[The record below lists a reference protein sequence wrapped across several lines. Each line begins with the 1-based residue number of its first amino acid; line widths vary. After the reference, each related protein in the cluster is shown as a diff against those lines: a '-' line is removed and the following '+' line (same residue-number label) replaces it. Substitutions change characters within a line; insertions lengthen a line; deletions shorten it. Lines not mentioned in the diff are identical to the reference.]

1 LDDEED
7 MTKIFWDVKY
17 SLIQAEIILKGLKR
31 VHENMLKKMGI
42 TQKEMREYD
51 AVMDSI
57 NLNYSEEVGKNWKRH
72 EEKAWSGD
80 GYYEHAVA
88 DVNARSRENWVF
100 LLQKES
106 SSNISTNFALA
117 CWLCRSCKTTN
128 KKKKND

>member
-1 LDDEED
+1 MTINRYWKSGDHIKAVRTILDDEED

-57 NLNYSEEVGKNWKRH
+57 NLNYSEEVGKN
-72 EEKAWSGD
+72 
-80 GYYEHAVA
+80 
-88 DVNARSRENWVF
+88 
-100 LLQKES
+100 
-106 SSNISTNFALA
+106 
-117 CWLCRSCKTTN
+117 
-128 KKKKND
+128 